1 MKFRQLLTGL
11 SEIDGR
17 VFTNKMID
25 NEIRTTCLYGFL
37 AKQQLLKFNA
47 LTQQIQIF
55 TTFIFYLR
63 KTNLPSLKEIKQPV
77 ASELKAFQ
85 KVFRNAVKSK
95 VPLLDVIMR
104 YILKAKGK
112 QMRPLFVIYSA
123 ALFENIN
130 PSTYRA
136 ATLVELMHTATLVH
150 DDVVDDS
157 DQRRGRFSINYL
169 WKNKIAVLSGDYLL
183 SRGMLLALES
193 KDFEVLEIVSRA
205 VKDMSEG
212 ELLQLEKARKLNI
225 NEEIYY
231 EIIRKK
237 TASLLASCFATG
249 ATSADADKSE
259 IEKMRLIGEFAGMA
273 FQIKDDLFD
282 FQKTNET
289 GKPSGIDIKEKKMTL
304 PLIYLLNQSTSSKRR
319 KLINII
325 KNHNTDGE
333 KVAWLMEQVTQSGG
347 MDYSRSKMQ
356 EFKNKALEILNEF
369 PENQARIAL
378 EQLIEYSIERRK

>member
-1 MKFRQLLTGL
+1 
-11 SEIDGR
+11 
-17 VFTNKMID
+17 MI
-25 NEIRTTCLYGFL
+25 
-37 AKQQLLKFNA
+37 
-47 LTQQIQIF
+47 
-55 TTFIFYLR
+55 
-63 KTNLPSLKEIKQPV
+63 SLKEIKQPV
-77 ASELKAFQ
+77 SSELKAYQ
-85 KVFRNAVKSK
+85 KVFRDAVKSK

-169 WKNKIAVLSGDYLL
+169 WKNKIAVLAGDYLL
-183 SRGMLLALES
+183 SRGMLLALEN

-225 NEEIYY
+225 DEEIYY

-249 ATSADADKSE
+249 AISAGADYSQT
-259 IEKMRLIGEFAGMA
+259 EKMRLIGEYAGMA

-282 FQKTNET
+282 FQQNNET

-304 PLIYLLNQSTSSKRR
+304 PLIYLLNQSTSLQRR
-319 KLINII
+319 RLINII
-325 KNHNTDGE
+325 KNHNTNNE

-347 MDYSRSKMQ
+347 MDYAKTKML

-369 PENQARIAL
+369 PENQARTAL

>member
-1 MKFRQLLTGL
+1 M
-11 SEIDGR
+11 
-17 VFTNKMID
+17 
-25 NEIRTTCLYGFL
+25 
-37 AKQQLLKFNA
+37 
-47 LTQQIQIF
+47 
-55 TTFIFYLR
+55 
-63 KTNLPSLKEIKQPV
+63 PSLKEIRKPV

-85 KVFRNAVKSK
+85 RVFREAVKSK

-169 WKNKIAVLSGDYLL
+169 WKNKIAVLAGDYLL
-183 SRGMLLALES
+183 SRGMLLALEN

-225 NEEIYY
+225 DEEIYY

-249 ATSADADKSE
+249 ATSAAADKAN
-259 IEKMRLIGEFAGMA
+259 IEKMRLIGEFSGMA

-282 FQKTNET
+282 FQQSNET

-304 PLIYLLNQSTSSKRR
+304 PLIYLLNQSASGKRR

-325 KNHNTDGE
+325 KNHNTDKE
-333 KVAWLMEQVTQSGG
+333 KVAWLMEQVRQSGG
-347 MDYSRSKMQ
+347 MDYAQSKMQ
-356 EFKNKALEILNEF
+356 EFKTKALDLLNEF
-369 PENQARIAL
+369 PENQARTAL

>member
-1 MKFRQLLTGL
+1 M
-11 SEIDGR
+11 
-17 VFTNKMID
+17 
-25 NEIRTTCLYGFL
+25 
-37 AKQQLLKFNA
+37 
-47 LTQQIQIF
+47 
-55 TTFIFYLR
+55 
-63 KTNLPSLKEIKQPV
+63 PSLKEIKQPV

-85 KVFRNAVKSK
+85 KVFRDAVKSK

-347 MDYSRSKMQ
+347 MDYAKSKMQ
-356 EFKNKALEILNEF
+356 EFKNKALEMLKEF

-378 EQLIEYSIERRK
+378 EQLIDYSIERRK

>member
-1 MKFRQLLTGL
+1 
-11 SEIDGR
+11 
-17 VFTNKMID
+17 
-25 NEIRTTCLYGFL
+25 
-37 AKQQLLKFNA
+37 
-47 LTQQIQIF
+47 
-55 TTFIFYLR
+55 
-63 KTNLPSLKEIKQPV
+63 LPSLKEIKQPV
-77 ASELKAFQ
+77 ASELKTFQ
-85 KVFRNAVKSK
+85 KVFREAVKSK

-169 WKNKIAVLSGDYLL
+169 WKNKITVLAGDYLL
-183 SRGMLLALES
+183 SRGMLLALEN

-225 NEEIYY
+225 DEEDYY

-249 ATSADADKSE
+249 ATSAGAEKE
-259 IEKMRLIGEFAGMA
+259 QIEKMRLIGEYAGMA

-282 FQKTNET
+282 FQKSNET

-304 PLIYLLNQSTSSKRR
+304 PLIYLLNQSPVSQRR

-325 KNHNTDGE
+325 KNHNTDRG
-333 KVAWLMEQVTQSGG
+333 KVAWLMEQVKQSGG
-347 MDYSRSKMQ
+347 MDYAQSKMQ
-356 EFKNKALEILNEF
+356 KFKTRALNLLNEF
-369 PENQARIAL
+369 PENQARTAL